1 MTARLRLALVA
12 GPMYDHLYDVFDR
25 DDVEVIVHAD
35 HPTLNRSVADLLSR
49 GERIDVLAT
58 HSKYV
63 PSQSDWLLPLDG
75 LLEPSAVEAL
85 ASGAV
90 SLCRFEGSL
99 WCVPRLVDV
108 RVLWSR
114 VDRVERPPDTWAELL
129 ESDAVIGFTGR
140 ESGAFGMFFEL
151 VAGAGGSLFDERG
164 RPTLDTHIAVEALD
178 IMRRLAHRGPVDL
191 ASWHYDEVDR
201 ALLDGRVDMAAAWPG
216 GWGAIRDSALA
227 DVLVPSLYPAGS
239 VRRVSYSGC
248 HAWAIPRTCSDV
260 SRAAAF
266 VERLIGESWQF
277 RDASQGSI
285 CANRAAMEAVVPVG
299 ELDARRLEMTQ
310 RTIAE
315 AMITYP
321 PMKRF
326 PEIEDAAWSTIQRS
340 LRGSIEPDVAARLMQ
355 SAAEEV
361 LASE

>member
-1 MTARLRLALVA
+1 MARLRLALVA

-35 HPTLNRSVADLLSR
+35 HPTLNRTVADLLSR

-58 HSKYV
+58 HSKYA
-63 PSQSDWLLPLDG
+63 PSQSDWLLPLDDV
-75 LLEPSAVEAL
+75 LEPSTVEAL
-85 ASGAV
+85 APGAV
-90 SLCRFEGSL
+90 GLCRFDGAL

-114 VDRVERPPDTWAELL
+114 VDRVERPPDTWSELL

-151 VAGAGGSLFDERG
+151 VAGAGGALFDENG
-164 RPTLDTHIAVEALD
+164 RPTIDTRIAVEALD
-178 IMRRLAHRGPVDL
+178 MMRRLASRGPADL
-191 ASWHYDEVDR
+191 SSWHYDEVDR

-216 GWGAIRDSALA
+216 GWGAIRDSAYV
-227 DVLVPSLYPAGS
+227 DRLVPSPYPAGS

-248 HAWAIPRTCSDV
+248 HAWAVPRTCADV
-260 SRAAAF
+260 PRAAAL

-277 RDASQGSI
+277 RDATQGSI

-299 ELDARRLEMTQ
+299 ELDALRLEITK

-321 PMKRF
+321 PLKRF
-326 PEIEDAAWSTIQRS
+326 PEIEDAAWTAIQQA
-340 LRGSIEPDVAARLMQ
+340 LRGSIGPDAAVRSMQ
-355 SAAEEV
+355 SAAEDV